1 MMIESERTRSVAFW
15 SGRLSMPTS
24 RMFLV
29 PLIVTCCCG
38 WPGSSSWVW
47 LKLLV
52 AAAKISFWPMMTVP
66 LPSMMSAPKITSSL
80 AHSGSFGGRPGPV
93 GEHHALVADL
103 AEPAERAGHE
113 RQVVATQVVEL
124 QRHVL
129 QREVLVHGHGLG
141 DRVQEGG
148 QLAGVGQCAR
158 ARRFVHDRPE
168 EL

>member
-47 LKLLV
+47 LKLPV

-80 AHSGSFGGRPGPV
+80 AHSGSFGRRP
-93 GEHHALVADL
+93 
-103 AEPAERAGHE
+103 
-113 RQVVATQVVEL
+113 
-124 QRHVL
+124 
-129 QREVLVHGHGLG
+129 
-141 DRVQEGG
+141 DRPPLPRRGG
-148 QLAGVGQCAR
+148 GA
-158 ARRFVHDRPE
+158 ARRPRLSSPSRV
-168 EL
+168 